1 MRNFHAF
8 TFHEFLILQV
18 ELGIMDLVQTHLSRL
33 PLPYVRD
40 QISDDVLK
48 SFLSDLRFSL

>member
-33 PLPYVRD
+33 PLPYVRN
-40 QISDDVLK
+40 QISNDVLK
-48 SFLSDLRFSL
+48 SFLSDLCFSL